1 MKRWILFILVVVFLF
16 SGVSPVY
23 ASSNN
28 FNTEN
33 VKIVINGET
42 VNTERYSIWDNAR
55 LLVPA
60 RTVFAKLGASVDWYA
75 ETGQIKINNGTKSL
89 TMLVGDRSLKVN
101 NTYVKMDTSPILYNG
116 VIMVPLRY
124 VAEALKASVVWNG
137 DSRSVTVNYRNSP
150 IVTSRGD
157 EGNRHVVVIDPGHGG
172 SEPGAIYG
180 GIAEKDLN
188 LAIAKEL
195 NKLLLEAGI
204 KTYMTRNDDTYVGLY
219 QRSSFANKLNADLL
233 ISIHNNADRSPGI
246 KGSMSLYYPLGGNSN
261 GNLNAKAF
269 ANIVQNKLTGVLNTG
284 DLGIIP
290 RPYLAVL
297 RTAKMPAVIA
307 EVGYMSN
314 QNELKKLKTSSFKQ
328 SAVEALKKAVLEAL
342 SKI

>member
-1 MKRWILFILVVVFLF
+1 MKRWILFILAVLFLF

-28 FNTEN
+28 LNTEN
-33 VKIVINGET
+33 VNIVINGET
-42 VNTERYSIWDNAR
+42 VTAERFSVWDNAR

-60 RTVFAKLGASVDWYA
+60 RTVFAKLGASVDWYDK
-75 ETGQIKINNGTKSL
+75 TGQIKINNGTKRL
-89 TMLVGDRSLKVN
+89 TMFVGDRNLKIN
-101 NTYVKMDTSPILYNG
+101 NTYIKMDASPCLYNG
-116 VIMVPLRY
+116 VVMIPLRHA
-124 VAEALKASVVWNG
+124 AEALKASVNWNG
-137 DSRSVTVNYRNSP
+137 DSRSVTVNNRKMP
-150 IVTSRGD
+150 IVTSRSD
-157 EGNRHVVVIDPGHGG
+157 EGNKHVVVIDPGHGG
-172 SEPGAIYG
+172 SEPGARYG

-195 NKLLLEAGI
+195 NKLLSEAGI
-204 KTYMTRNDDTYVGLY
+204 KTYMTRNNDTYVGLY

-233 ISIHNNADRSPGI
+233 ISIHNNADRSRGI

-261 GNLNAKAF
+261 GNLSAKTF
-269 ANIVQNKLTGVLNTG
+269 ANIVQNKLTGELNTG

-297 RTAKMPAVIA
+297 RTAKMPSVIA

-314 QNELKKLKTSSFKQ
+314 QNELKKLKTVSFKQ
-328 SAVEALKKAVLEAL
+328 SAAEALKKAVLEAL